1 VGKGIAA
8 FAVLVA
14 SLLLLAGC
22 GDDSSTISQQEYEQ
36 QLELACNR
44 GLQEREKVYSQVTE
58 EYEELSEKEATPKVE
73 DENLLKLIDVYQ
85 ETTEE
90 IDELG
95 VPEGNEE
102 KAEELVK
109 QREEAAA
116 KVQADPQ
123 GTRNSF
129 GSIFEKSSDL
139 AESFGAK
146 ACAV

>member
-1 VGKGIAA
+1 MGKGIAA

-14 SLLLLAGC
+14 SLLLFAGC
-22 GDDSSTISQQEYEQ
+22 GGGSSTISQQEYEQ
-36 QLELACNR
+36 ELELACNR
-44 GLQEREKVYSQVTE
+44 GLQEREKVYSQLTQ
-58 EYEELSEKEATPKVE
+58 EYDELSEKEATPKVE
-73 DENLLKLIDVYQ
+73 DENLLKLIDVYA

-90 IDELG
+90 VDDIDL
-95 VPEGNEE
+95 PEGKE
-102 KAEELVK
+102 KQAEELVE

-116 KVQADPQ
+116 KIQADPQ

-129 GSIFEKSSDL
+129 GAIFKRASDL